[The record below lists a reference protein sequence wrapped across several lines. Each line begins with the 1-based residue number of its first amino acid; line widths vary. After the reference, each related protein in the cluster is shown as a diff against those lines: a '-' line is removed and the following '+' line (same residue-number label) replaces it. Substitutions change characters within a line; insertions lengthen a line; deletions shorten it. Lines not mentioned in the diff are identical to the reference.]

1 MLDHGL
7 QVQNSQS
14 TKLPN
19 SERSQNF
26 WQVHSSYWVE
36 IRIAAPC
43 AHDFERKQRVP
54 GVRQGATMRIV
65 HGILVLAIWSSAT
78 LALTA
83 VPAAW
88 GAEAEKPN
96 PGKPSVTSLPKLPA
110 ELHNALQGRDF
121 ADAVKL
127 IDGLAADKHRT
138 DVDYLL
144 YLKGLALINLGQ
156 LDAALENF
164 ARLEQDYPQ

>member
-1 MLDHGL
+1 
-7 QVQNSQS
+7 
-14 TKLPN
+14 
-19 SERSQNF
+19 
-26 WQVHSSYWVE
+26 
-36 IRIAAPC
+36 
-43 AHDFERKQRVP
+43 
-54 GVRQGATMRIV
+54 MRIV

-83 VPAAW
+83 VPAAAW

-144 YLKGLALINLGQ
+144 YLKGLALINLVQ
-156 LDAALENF
+156 LDAALEDF
-164 ARLEQDYPQ
+164 ARLEKDYPKSAWL